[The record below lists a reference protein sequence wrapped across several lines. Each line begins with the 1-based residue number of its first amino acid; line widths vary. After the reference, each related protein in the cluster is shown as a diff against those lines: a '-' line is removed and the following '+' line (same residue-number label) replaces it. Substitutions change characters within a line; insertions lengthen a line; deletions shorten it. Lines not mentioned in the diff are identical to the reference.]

1 MTEEERL
8 LSAQVKKQK
17 LQLKN
22 RYVHNFS
29 TIYWSRQ
36 SKTRTNDLY

>member
-8 LSAQVKKQK
+8 LSAASQEAEASIE
-17 LQLKN
+17 N

-29 TIYWSRQ
+29 TIYWSR
-36 SKTRTNDLY
+36 